1 MKKRQLEKT
10 NAKQILFI
18 EDSSIVCQFTTRY
31 TTRMLQQNNQVCL
44 SLPSPTST
52 SNGTA

>member
-1 MKKRQLEKT
+1 MKKKHLEKT
-10 NAKQILFI
+10 NATQILFI
-18 EDSSIVCQFTTRY
+18 GDSSIVCQFTTHY

-44 SLPSPTST
+44 SLPSPIST